1 MTPSRWRGDCSR
13 CAALCCLS
21 LAFDRSESF
30 AFDKAAGEPCR
41 LLAADHGC
49 SIHAERE
56 RRGFGGCIG
65 YDCRGAGQR
74 VTQELF
80 GGRSW
85 RAEPALAR
93 PMSEAFWRLRR
104 VHELLAGLALTERL
118 ALDPERARRRR
129 ELERVLDPPGGFE
142 PGTLEALPLEAAAHA
157 VRELLSGLRD
167 RLTPETSDSSNPARR
182 RLPLALVAEPAQPT
196 RSASHTITSSRRA
209 KCVSAGGPS
218 TSSPCEATMLLSRS
232 STSTDCSGHAG

>member
-30 AFDKAAGEPCR
+30 AFDKAAGDPCP
-41 LLAADHGC
+41 LLAPGHTC

-56 RRGFGGCIG
+56 RRGFRGCIG

-74 VTQELF
+74 VTEELF

-85 RAEPALAR
+85 QADPALAR

-104 VHELLAGLALTERL
+104 VHELLAGLALTKRL
-118 ALDPERARRRR
+118 ALDPERVRRRS
-129 ELERVLDPPGGFE
+129 ELEQVLDPPGGFE
-142 PGTLEALPLEAAAHA
+142 RETLEALPLEAAAQA
-157 VRELLSGLRD
+157 VREFLAGLRN
-167 RLTPETSDSSNPARR
+167 RLAPDTPKPARR
-182 RLPLALVAEPAQPT
+182 RLPLACRAEPAQAT
-196 RSASHTITSSRRA
+196 RSASHTTTSRRRA
-209 KCVSAGGPS
+209 KCTSAGGPS
-218 TSSPCEATMLLSRS
+218 TSSP
-232 STSTDCSGHAG
+232 

>member
-21 LAFDRSESF
+21 FAFDRSESF
-30 AFDKAAGEPCR
+30 AFDKAAGDPCP
-41 LLAADHGC
+41 LLAPRHRC

-56 RRGFGGCIG
+56 RLGFRGCVG

-74 VTQELF
+74 VTVELF

-85 RAEPALAR
+85 QTEPALAR

-104 VHELLAGLALTERL
+104 VHELLAGLALTDHL

-129 ELERVLDPPGGFE
+129 ELEQVLDPPGGFE
-142 PGTLEALPLEAAAHA
+142 RETLEAVPLEAIITA
-157 VRELLSGLRD
+157 VRELLAGLRD
-167 RLTPETSDSSNPARR
+167 RLTPETCDSPNPARR
-182 RLPLALVAEPAQPT
+182 RLPLAVRAEPAQTT
-196 RSASHTITSSRRA
+196 RSASQTTTSRRRA
-209 KCVSAGGPS
+209 KCASAGGPS
-218 TSSPCEATMLLSRS
+218 TSSP
-232 STSTDCSGHAG
+232 